1 LSKGVGETVG
11 ARDEVMFKVPS
22 LRNVAVS
29 APCMHNG
36 MFYTLREVIGCY
48 NDPDRRVSASVN
60 RDAKLDRP
68 LHLTASEIDD
78 LQAFL
83 ESLTDERFR

>member
-1 LSKGVGETVG
+1 
-11 ARDEVMFKVPS
+11 
-22 LRNVAVS
+22 
-29 APCMHNG
+29 
-36 MFYTLREVIGCY
+36 MFYTLREVIDCE

-68 LHLTASEIDD
+68 LRLTASDIDD